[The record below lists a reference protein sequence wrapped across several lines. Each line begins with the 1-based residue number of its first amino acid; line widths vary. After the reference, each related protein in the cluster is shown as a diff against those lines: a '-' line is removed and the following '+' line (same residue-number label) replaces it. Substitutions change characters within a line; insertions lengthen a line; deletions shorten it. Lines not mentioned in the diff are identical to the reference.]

1 MTKQEFEKV
10 KNNPDVQPS
19 WEAYWYAKAN
29 QEDYLYKDYFDN
41 SIKKGKVDAP
51 YTVEDVKREK
61 EEKKMVWKAVGG
73 VAATIAGIVV
83 CTVFLGRK
91 L

>member
-41 SIKKGKVDAP
+41 SIKKGKD
-51 YTVEDVKREK
+51 KK
-61 EEKKMVWKAVGG
+61 LKLEE
-73 VAATIAGIVV
+73 
-83 CTVFLGRK
+83 
-91 L
+91 